1 MGHLRT
7 LKNTLCE
14 RISVRHGG
22 AKFSQRENVKVQ
34 GGNIAYSPRE
44 LERSQRLIVF
54 ELQGDEKPQNMVDSI
69 GPMGGEVSK
78 LECVCSPPTLPLREY
93 FWEPPTGVSEGFG
106 RITGIHRNT

>member
-14 RISVRHGG
+14 HISVRHGG

-44 LERSQRLIVF
+44 F
-54 ELQGDEKPQNMVDSI
+54 
-69 GPMGGEVSK
+69 GEVS
-78 LECVCSPPTLPLREY
+78 EIDCV
-93 FWEPPTGVSEGFG
+93 
-106 RITGIHRNT
+106 